1 MIKFVKMAW
10 RNIWRNTRR
19 TAIATIAIVLALV
32 LIIIWDGFLQ
42 GFDQAVH
49 GNSVRL
55 YGGNIQVHALG
66 FRDKARRLPLIPLD
80 DADEVVQA
88 IQGTPEVV
96 AVAKRIN
103 TGGLISSPEGSYPV
117 MISGIEPEIEA
128 PINLMAENI
137 GQGRFLTLEDSDG
150 IVIGQALAELL
161 DVTIG
166 DRVTLLGRRMDESM
180 RHSTMT
186 VVGIYDLGTKEA
198 EKITVLITLPA
209 AQTLYNLR
217 DQETEVAISL
227 QAVGQEN
234 LLIPALQADLPNYEV
249 DSWVT
254 LRPEIEEVMALEDAF
269 LGIFGLIVLLI
280 ASIGILNLMLM
291 AVFERTREMGVLQAL
306 GMKGRQLMGLFVM
319 EGMMVGAVGAVVGC
333 ILGWLSILLLAQV
346 GIDLSSYGEG
356 YGEFT
361 ALMGDR
367 IYPSVNLGSIIGYGI
382 GVVLIAGL
390 ASVMPARQASRNE
403 PAEALHHV

>member
-1 MIKFVKMAW
+1 MFKFVKMAW

-19 TAIATIAIVLALV
+19 TVIATIAIVLGLI

-42 GFDQAVH
+42 GYDQAIH

-55 YGGNIQVHALG
+55 YGGNIQVHAPG
-66 FRDKARRLPLIPLD
+66 FREKARRLPLIPLAD
-80 DADEVVQA
+80 TDEVVQA

-117 MISGIEPEIEA
+117 MISGIEPEVEA
-128 PINLMAENI
+128 PVSLMAENI
-137 GQGRFLTLEDSDG
+137 GQGRFLTSEDGDA
-150 IVIGQALAELL
+150 IVIGQAMAELL
-161 DVTIG
+161 DVTVG

-180 RHSTMT
+180 RQSTMT

-198 EKITVLITLPA
+198 EKIAVLITLPR

-217 DQETEVAISL
+217 DQETEVLISL
-227 QAVGQEN
+227 QSVGQEDT
-234 LLIPALQADLPNYEV
+234 LISALQADLPNYEV

-254 LRPEIEEVMALEDAF
+254 LRPEIQEMMALEDAF
-269 LGIFGLIVLLI
+269 LGIFGLIVMLI

-319 EGMMVGAVGAVVGC
+319 EGMMIGAVGAVIGC
-333 ILGWLSILLLAQV
+333 ILGWLLVLLLAQV

-361 ALMGDR
+361 ALMGER
-367 IYPSVNLGSIIGYGI
+367 LYPSARLSSIIGFGI

-390 ASVMPARQASRNE
+390 ASLIPARQASRNE